1 MFSRPGTAFLLFL
14 FLTVGCSRRGTP
26 QPVQLKYKA
35 IGTSPEILALYEAW
49 FGFSKHINPGYSSH
63 DPAVIRRQIQE
74 AKARGISAFVV
85 DWYGDR
91 EPFIDQSYALMQAN
105 AAKEHFKVAM
115 MYDES

>member
-1 MFSRPGTAFLLFL
+1 M
-14 FLTVGCSRRGTP
+14 
-26 QPVQLKYKA
+26 QLKYKA
-35 IGTSPEILALYEAW
+35 TGTSPEILALYEAW

-91 EPFIDQSYALMQAN
+91 EPFIDQSYSLMQTA
-105 AAKEHFKVAM
+105 AAKEHFQSCHDV
-115 MYDES
+115 